1 MLSFD
6 FMLPKDLTQ
15 DIRTRLATLKG
26 QMEGMIKMLE
36 TEDPEKIV
44 TQFKA
49 IQGGVDTALNLL
61 LDEVYRKALAV
72 KIVEAVNAC
81 PGNCGNEEKIE
92 FLMNEFPQFKL
103 DDIAYQL
110 KVITRINENL
120 TEQGKK
126 DP

>member
-1 MLSFD
+1 
-6 FMLPKDLTQ
+6 MLPKDLTQ

-110 KVITRINENL
+110 KVITRINDNL